1 MTPNLELLKKI
12 QPLFTEWNVGDRGIN
27 KGGTFI
33 YIEEENSLPKLP
45 SDGHRIIFIDKHCT
59 TIIPYSQWRNALHYP
74 YPHQII
80 DALGERFYYLNFNP
94 IGKWW
99 TVKLWDK
106 DKNTIAYNESDTDR
120 ETTLLKALVWQME
133 NK

>member
-1 MTPNLELLKKI
+1 MTINLDDLKKI
-12 QPLFTEWNVGDRGIN
+12 QPLFEGWNNSDRALKYGRVYYVAGKMDHQLFRFNCILNSTLDEYSRGDD
-27 KGGTFI
+27 F
-33 YIEEENSLPKLP
+33 
-45 SDGHRIIFIDKHCT
+45 
-59 TIIPYSQWRNALHYP
+59 LHYP

-106 DKNTIAYNESDTDR
+106 DKNTIAYNESDIDR
-120 ETTLLKALVWQME
+120 ETTLLKALVWQIE
-133 NK
+133 QEEK